1 MKKYLYFVIPII
13 ILLMMVV
20 AFVWIYPNKN
30 EETYPLKNEEVSEI
44 PEVNNENIN
53 VIEPEIIS
61 PETLENKELS
71 ETSESEKV
79 DEVIPKETTSKPT
92 SSSKTTSI
100 SKKETLTESVKKEET
115 KVDAKVEE
123 KQATKVDA
131 KVEDKKEETKPSLP
145 QTTEPT
151 TPKQDSPTSNDNTKS
166 EEVKKEETV
175 IRCTTNHNHSI
186 GVGNCGKW
194 YASTSEGIAEYNSII
209 LSWGTKWENFEID
222 NDTYYSKCPSGY
234 QYISCMYC
242 GKYTFDYYYRK

>member
-13 ILLMMVV
+13 IILLIMVLS
-20 AFVWIYPNKN
+20 FIWLYPNEKDEISAAMN
-30 EETYPLKNEEVSEI
+30 EVISEI

-53 VIEPEIIS
+53 VIEPEITS
-61 PETLENKELS
+61 PETLEKEQSL
-71 ETSESEKV
+71 EAAESEKV

-92 SSSKTTSI
+92 SSSPTSTTSSKTTST
-100 SKKETLTESVKKEET
+100 SKKETSTESTKKEEP
-115 KVDAKVEE
+115 KVTVKVEE
-123 KQATKVDA
+123 
-131 KVEDKKEETKPSLP
+131 KKEETKPSLP

-194 YASTSEGIAEYNSII
+194 FATTSEGIAEYNSII
-209 LSWGTKWENFEID
+209 SYWGTKWENFEID